1 MVMNDPK
8 RIVFIHGSDSNSQTY
23 KASILREHFPGLQV
37 PDFSGGLPERMIQL
51 EALLGKETGWT
62 LVGSSLGG
70 LMAALFAMQH
80 PDQVRK
86 LVLLAPALTLPGF
99 TMTLASQ
106 ISIPTTIIQGTQD
119 AFIPLEPTRR
129 LAEKVFTNLT
139 YIVVDD
145 DHRLHKTAQE
155 LDWKGLLA

>member
-1 MVMNDPK
+1 MIDPK
-8 RIVFIHGSDSNSQTY
+8 LILFIHGSDSSSQTY
-23 KASILREHFPGLQV
+23 KATVLRDLFPGMQV
-37 PDFSGGLPERMIQL
+37 PDFSGGLPERMLQL
-51 EALLGKETGWT
+51 ETLLGTETGWT

-99 TMTLASQ
+99 TMSLASQ

-119 AFIPLEPTRR
+119 ALIPLEPTRR
-129 LAEKVFTNLT
+129 LAEKIFLNLT

-155 LDWKGLLA
+155 LDWKNLLA

>member
-1 MVMNDPK
+1 MPVIDPK
-8 RIVFIHGSDSNSQTY
+8 RIIFIHGSDSSGQTY
-23 KASILREHFPGLQV
+23 KATLLRDIFPDMLA
-37 PDFSGGLPERMIQL
+37 PDFTGGLPERMTQL
-51 EALLGKETGWT
+51 ETVLGTETDWT

-70 LMAALFAMQH
+70 LMAALFALQH
-80 PDQVRK
+80 PNQVRK

-99 TMTLASQ
+99 AMNLASP
-106 ISIPTTIIQGTQD
+106 IAIPTTIIQGTQD

-129 LAEKVFTNLT
+129 LAEKVFLNLN

-155 LDWKGLLA
+155 LDWKNLLA